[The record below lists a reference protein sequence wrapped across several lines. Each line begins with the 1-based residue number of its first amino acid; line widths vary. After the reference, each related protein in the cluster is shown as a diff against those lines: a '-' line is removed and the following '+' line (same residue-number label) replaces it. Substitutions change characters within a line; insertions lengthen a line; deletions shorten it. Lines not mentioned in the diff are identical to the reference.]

1 MKQTINFTEFR
12 DAFKAHDR
20 MENFSYDGA
29 ALLFEWLEQYEDET
43 GEELE
48 LDVIAL
54 CCDYNEDTVQ
64 DIIKNYSIDVKHC
77 RDGDDETE
85 IVLDYLNNNTI
96 VIGCTDEGTIVYA
109 VF

>member
-1 MKQTINFTEFR
+1 MKQTINFTDFR

-20 MENFSYDGA
+20 MENFSYEGA

-64 DIIKNYSIDVKHC
+64 DIIENYSIDSSSC
-77 RDGDDETE
+77 EDDAEVTRCV
-85 IVLDYLNNNTI
+85 IDYLNTHTI